1 MKSLDE
7 MAANDAIALYY
18 EKHSAIKQGDMM
30 KMLELKNKCPELFD
44 KKKDAEIR
52 DMIEHMQIFQASK
65 RYKELRQLE
74 VRKTLSVINNDL
86 MNE

>member
-1 MKSLDE
+1 
-7 MAANDAIALYY
+7 
-18 EKHSAIKQGDMM
+18 
-30 KMLELKNKCPELFD
+30 
-44 KKKDAEIR
+44 
-52 DMIEHMQIFQASK
+52 MIEHMQIFQASK